1 MRASKVWP
9 TLVFAAGLVMAV
21 PALAQMAPAPPSEAA
36 DIASCLCLQQ
46 RVNTLGAD
54 RSGRQ
59 KAYRE
64 AQDDLARIDA
74 ELRSA
79 RSGMDVNNPE
89 AVARFRQLVERR
101 DAAFRRSSGLAG
113 GELAGI
119 TERYNASVNEYN
131 ARCANRP
138 RDPRLLQSV
147 QATLTCPPG
156 Y

>member
-1 MRASKVWP
+1 MRSSVISRGMV
-9 TLVFAAGLVMAV
+9 LAAGLVLAG

-54 RSGRQ
+54 MNGRQ
-59 KAYRE
+59 KSYRE
-64 AQDDLARIDA
+64 AQEDLARIDA

-89 AVARFRQLVERR
+89 AVARFRQLVEQR

-113 GELAGI
+113 GELARI
-119 TERYNASVNEYN
+119 TEHYNASVNEYN

-147 QATLTCPPG
+147 QATLACPPG

>member
-1 MRASKVWP
+1 MRLSMIRLELVLTAS
-9 TLVFAAGLVMAV
+9 LVLAA

-54 RSGRQ
+54 MNGRQ

-64 AQDDLARIDA
+64 AQDDLTRIDA
-74 ELRSA
+74 ELRNA
-79 RSGMDVNNPE
+79 RAGIDVNNPE
-89 AVARFRQLVERR
+89 AVARFRQLVEQR
-101 DAAFRRSSGLAG
+101 DAAFRRSTGLAS
-113 GELAGI
+113 GELARI
-119 TERYNASVNEYN
+119 TERYNADVSEYN
-131 ARCANRP
+131 SRCANRP

-147 QATLTCPPG
+147 QATLACPQG